1 MNFLFPQGTR
11 LEQGCGYQQFQ
22 LSTTGY
28 FCAPVLASSP
38 LMHLGGQQRAWPPG
52 LGEEDRDYG
61 FWNGGPEGRNRGR
74 MGHSKTLCST
84 SKETC
89 CRSSQHR
96 NHIKGMCQPVTFF
109 SVVHQSHDSPDALAF
124 WTEYVVRE
132 KWRNF
137 CAI

>member
-1 MNFLFPQGTR
+1 MRVPAVPTFNNRVLLCSCAG
-11 LEQGCGYQQFQ
+11 Q
-22 LSTTGY
+22 LSSH
-28 FCAPVLASSP
+28 APWRTAEGLAT
-38 LMHLGGQQRAWPPG
+38 G

-61 FWNGGPEGRNRGR
+61 FWKGGPEGRNRGR
-74 MGHSKTLCST
+74 MGHSKTLCMT

-109 SVVHQSHDSPDALAF
+109 SVVHQSYDSPDAMAF